1 MSQHQE
7 DLLISK
13 QHSIASNLKL
23 FLGRNQGVRIGE
35 STLVSLKVHQPNPK
49 KPGHLQVLID
59 QDAGRTFLKLSEPNQ
74 VLHLDIYH
82 DPVEVDTLRLAR
94 RIYSAIDSF
103 MEYRAHEQYVGPESE
118 HFTRTEELARRIFL
132 ATGEARGFLSDLL
145 RQRVETDIEIM
156 ENLSDHVHLLL
167 DLPEQWY
174 GVVYSLVEAVE
185 TELIAQGLNIRRI
198 AGFSNGYSRS
208 IETMKLPGLVVP
220 FFSRKKHDQKDVIYL
235 QNQQMVLFEL
245 ARRLGSLDE
254 VEEMLD
260 YLGSNL
266 VRRMLPRKQNTSR
279 DDLPQL
285 LEQLQALGL
294 VKSGPAGSRLTSEGK
309 ELLSYLKQHRREIEG
324 ELRRLIRHSTRKSQR
339 YQRALGAP
347 AQCRRQFFVT
357 RHRVLSRDKDREH
370 GPVAVPETIIQSA
383 KRCFGR
389 GERGIRVAAED
400 IQVYGKRS
408 HVPMDI
414 CLLVD
419 CSASMAGEKSR
430 AAWQL
435 AEYLL
440 LSSREKVAVVTFQE
454 MGARVV
460 VPFTR
465 NHRQLMTGLRSVHP
479 YGLTPLAH
487 GLEASLNLIKQKR
500 VRNPLLVVI
509 TDGMPTYPL
518 RSFDS
523 RQDALDLAREIRK
536 NKIRLVCIGVR
547 SNRDFLKEL
556 TAAGHGTLYIAD
568 NLNRD
573 TLIQV
578 MQEEREMAAASGGTP
593 MLRLK
598 TR

>member
-1 MSQHQE
+1 MSQHQD
-7 DLLISK
+7 DLLISR
-13 QHSIASNLKL
+13 QNSIASNLKL

-35 STLVSLKVHQPNPK
+35 STLISRKVHQPHPR

-74 VLHLDIYH
+74 VVHVDVYH
-82 DPVEVDTLRLAR
+82 DPEEVDHLRLAR
-94 RIYSAIDSF
+94 RIYSAVDSY
-103 MEYRAHEQYVGPESE
+103 MGYCAHEQYVGPEAE
-118 HFTRTEELARRIFL
+118 HFTQAGELARRIFL
-132 ATGEARGFLSDLL
+132 ATAETRGFLADLL
-145 RQRVETDIEIM
+145 RQREEADFEIA
-156 ENLSDHVHLLL
+156 ENLTDHVHLLL

-174 GVVYSLVEAVE
+174 GMVYSLVEAVE

-208 IETMKLPGLVVP
+208 TETMKLPGLVVP
-220 FFSRKKHDQKDVIYL
+220 FFSRKNRDKRDIIYL

-245 ARRLGSLDE
+245 AQRLGSLDE

-260 YLGSNL
+260 YLGSSL
-266 VRRMLPRKQNTSR
+266 VRRMLPRRQNTSR

-285 LEQLQALGL
+285 LDQLQALGL
-294 VKSGPAGSRLTSEGK
+294 VKPGLTGSRLTPEGE
-309 ELLSYLKQHRREIEG
+309 ELLNYLKQHRREIEG
-324 ELRRLIRHSTRKSQR
+324 ELRRLVRHSNRKSQR
-339 YQRALGAP
+339 YQRTLGASAP
-347 AQCRRQFFVT
+347 SRRQYFVS
-357 RHRVLSRDKDREH
+357 RHRVLSRDQDREQ
-370 GPVAVPETIIQSA
+370 GPVAVPETVIQSA

-389 GERGIRVAAED
+389 GERRIRVAAED

-408 HVPMDI
+408 HLPMDV

-523 RQDALDLAREIRK
+523 RQDALDLAREIHK
-536 NKIRLVCIGVR
+536 SKIRLACIGVR

-556 TAAGHGTLYIAD
+556 SAAGHGTLYIAD

-578 MQEEREMAAASGGTP
+578 MQEERDLAAAGGGAPT
-593 MLRLK
+593 LRQK
-598 TR
+598 AR